1 MSWVFLSMLMYTYIM
16 RKILVIMICFLV
28 TFAFSSLHINAYTIK
43 GGISYTVSKARQIA
57 FENVNYKIDIYKYKE
72 FFIDK
77 NFAINQKV
85 MLKDK
90 KKYKNRYLTKFSKGE
105 YAIRY
110 KNQPSHAYYYDSSGK
125 LCYIDI
131 DLNSSYPKQR
141 VTYNINGIL
150 DSVTLDTSSNEQ
162 FIFDTNKQLIAHWIG
177 NNCYDDKG
185 VLIDTRH

>member
-1 MSWVFLSMLMYTYIM
+1 MYTYKM
-16 RKILVIMICFLV
+16 RKILFIMICFLV
-28 TFAFSSLHINAYTIK
+28 TYTFSILHINAYTIK
-43 GGISYTVSKARQIA
+43 GGISYTEATARQIA
-57 FENVNYKIDIYKYKE
+57 FENVDYKIEIYKYKE

-77 NFAINQKV
+77 NFFINQKI

-110 KNQPSHAYYYDSSGK
+110 KDQPSHAYYYDSSGK

-131 DLNSSYPKQR
+131 YINSSYPKQR

-150 DSVTLDTSSNEQ
+150 DSVTLDISSNEQ
-162 FIFDTNKQLIAHWIG
+162 FIFDTNKQLIAHWIR
-177 NNCYDDKG
+177 NNCYNNRG